1 MSLRA
6 LGKEVPR
13 ADGFEKVTGQA
24 VFVAD
29 IRLPGVLHAKV
40 LRSPHA
46 HARIVRLDA
55 SKALALPGV
64 RAVVTGRDCRTRI
77 GICLTDQY
85 PLARDRVRFFG
96 EPVAAVVATS
106 EQLAQQS
113 LDLIEVE
120 YEPLSAVTDP
130 REALKPGAMLIHEE
144 LGDYVHLPGFSPQ
157 PGTNIFHHFKIRRGD
172 PEKAFGEAGLVVERE
187 YGMPS
192 ISHVQ
197 LEPHGTIAQM
207 VPGGQMTIWSSTQA
221 PFIVRSS
228 VAKLF
233 GLPPA
238 KVRVIAPYLG
248 GGFGGK
254 SDVTIEPLVACLA
267 MAVPGRPVRLVL
279 TREEAFMGTVIGRG
293 LHARV
298 KTAVTRDGKILGE
311 EISLVLNG
319 GGYGDYA
326 INIVGGAALSATG
339 PYEILN
345 LKIDSYGV
353 YTNTPPTGACRGYG
367 HPEVHW
373 AIERHRDITAREL
386 GLDPIDFRRR
396 NLLGEG
402 KINALGQILREDNG
416 RVDLCLDAVVNELGG
431 SPTGDFL
438 KAGVLNLS
446 EAASSGNSSSIR
458 RGTGIAA
465 FMKTP
470 IMTTNA
476 QSGAYIRLNEDGS
489 ANVSVGA
496 VEMGQ
501 GCYTALAQIAA
512 EALRLSPEK
521 VKVVPFVDTE
531 ISPHEWQ
538 TVASHTTWAV
548 GNAIILAAADVL
560 CQLRKAAGRVW
571 GVRPEDLAIADGQV
585 FRTDDPSRVLT
596 FGQLSLGYTLPS
608 GEAVNDPII
617 GRGSFVPR
625 GLVYSDPVTGQG
637 NAAADWTFGCQGA
650 EVEVDTRTGEIIV
663 RRLITA
669 IDVGRVVNPLLA
681 RGQILGGMTQALGS
695 ALSEQLIYSSTG
707 QMRNHSLTDYKI
719 PGPEDIPTETKVIF
733 IETPDHTGP
742 FGARGLGEHGTVGV
756 PPAIAN
762 AVANA
767 LGVEFFDV
775 PITAGDIV
783 RAIKAKAPAE
793 EILKEEASQKAT
805 LKGDG
810 STC

>member
-1 MSLRA
+1 MSHRA

-24 VFVAD
+24 VFVGD
-29 IRLPGVLHAKV
+29 IRLPGVLHAQV
-40 LRSPHA
+40 LRSSHA
-46 HARIVRLDA
+46 HARIIRLDV
-55 SKALALPGV
+55 SRALALPGV
-64 RAVVTGRDCRTRI
+64 KAVVTGQDCPSRI

-96 EPVAAVVATS
+96 EPVAAVIATS
-106 EQLAQQS
+106 ELVARQA
-113 LDLIEVE
+113 LDLIDVE
-120 YEPLSAVTDP
+120 YEPLPAITDP
-130 REALKPGAMLIHEE
+130 REAMKPGAPLIHDE
-144 LGDYVHLPGFSPQ
+144 LEDYARLPGFNPQ

-172 PEKAFGEAGLVVERE
+172 PEKAFAQADLIVERE

-233 GLPPA
+233 RLPPA
-238 KVRVIAPYLG
+238 RVRVIAPYLG

-267 MAVPGRPVRLVL
+267 MAVPGRPVRLML

-293 LHARV
+293 LYARV

-311 EISLVLNG
+311 EINLILNG

-339 PYEILN
+339 PYEIAN

-373 AIERHRDITAREL
+373 AIERHRDIIAREL
-386 GLDPIDFRRR
+386 GLDPVEFRRR

-402 KINALGQILREDNG
+402 KVNALGQVLREDNG
-416 RVDLCLDAVVNELGG
+416 RVDLCLDAVIAELGG
-431 SPTGDFL
+431 SPSGDSVRATTGSRSAA
-438 KAGVLNLS
+438 AGAGTVPHV
-446 EAASSGNSSSIR
+446 R

-476 QSGAYIRLNEDGS
+476 QSGAIIRLNEDGT

-501 GCYTALAQIAA
+501 GAYTALAQIAA
-512 EALRLSPEK
+512 EALRLPPEK
-521 VKVVPFVDTE
+521 VRVVPFVDTE
-531 ISPHEWQ
+531 FSPHEWQ

-560 CQLRKAAGRVW
+560 CQLRKAAARVW
-571 GVRPEDLAIADGQV
+571 GVRHEDLSIADGKV
-585 FRTDDPSRVLT
+585 FLTDDPSQVLT
-596 FGQLSLGYTLPS
+596 FGQLAVGYTLPS
-608 GEAVNDPII
+608 GEALNDPII

-625 GLVYSDPVTGQG
+625 GLVYPDPVTGQG

-650 EVEVDTRTGEIIV
+650 EVEVDTRTGEITV
-663 RRLITA
+663 KRLITA

-681 RGQILGGMTQALGS
+681 RGQILGGMVQAMGS
-695 ALSEQLIYSSTG
+695 ALSEQLIYSADG
-707 QMRNHSLTDYKI
+707 KMRNHSLTDYKV
-719 PGPEDIPTETKVIF
+719 PGPEDIPTEMKVIF

-742 FGARGLGEHGTVGV
+742 FGSRGLGEHGAVGV

-762 AVANA
+762 AIANA
-767 LGVEFFDV
+767 LGIEFFNL

-783 RAIKAKAPAE
+783 RA
-793 EILKEEASQKAT
+793 
-805 LKGDG
+805 LKGE
-810 STC
+810 